1 MSRKSRKKNSKWSL
15 VLFIALPVLALYAY
29 TSLRPEK
36 KTAVRRSEQPV
47 SYDPGFDP
55 LPKGYKQAHRDSIEA
70 FLSDKLQLNPFHG
83 MVLIAK
89 NGEVIFERYQGTA
102 NEKTGLKFSPET
114 PVHVASISKVVTAVA
129 VLRLVDQ
136 NKIRLDRPV
145 RHYLPDFPY
154 KDLTVRMLLNHRSGM
169 PYYGYFPKPLLR
181 PDRPMT
187 NKRIVRILKYYKMPQ
202 YFPSNTQF
210 AYCNTN
216 YAVLALIVEKV
227 TRKRFPDAMQE
238 LIFEPLK
245 MTHSFIY
252 EPKRDGSAMALSYNS
267 RGILQE
273 TTPLDQV
280 YGDKNLYTTARDLL
294 RFDKGTYSDA
304 FLSKEMKAEMFK
316 GYSYERPG
324 KANYG
329 LGIRMREAKGK
340 SPYFFHTGWWHGNT
354 GCYASMREDT
364 VCMVILSNHYTRRVF
379 GINRLSMEFGEYP
392 FERVLEG
399 EKEEE

>member
-1 MSRKSRKKNSKWSL
+1 MSRKSKKKNNKWSL
-15 VLFIALPVLALYAY
+15 VLFIAVPMLALYAY
-29 TSLRPEK
+29 TSLQTGEK
-36 KTAVRRSEQPV
+36 RERTAADKAV
-47 SYDPGFDP
+47 SYDPGFAP

-70 FLSDKLQLNPFHG
+70 FLSDKLQLDPFHG

-89 NGEVIFERYQGTA
+89 NGEVIFERYYGTA

-114 PVHVASISKVVTAVA
+114 PVHVASISKVATAVA
-129 VLRLVDQ
+129 VLRLVDRH
-136 NKIRLDRPV
+136 KILLDRPV

-154 KDLTVRMLLNHRSGM
+154 KDVTVRMLLNHRTGI
-169 PYYGYFPKPLLR
+169 PYYGYFPKPLLL
-181 PDRPMT
+181 PGRPMT

-227 TRKRFPDAMQE
+227 THKRFPEAMQE
-238 LIFEPLK
+238 LVFGPLK

-252 EPKRDGSAMALSYNS
+252 EPKHDDEKIALSYNS
-267 RGILQE
+267 RGELQE
-273 TTPLDQV
+273 TTPLDRV

-304 FLSKEMKAEMFK
+304 FLSKAMKAEMFK

-329 LGIRMREAKGK
+329 LGIRMREAPGK

-379 GINRLSMEFGEYP
+379 GINRLAMEFGDYP
-392 FERVLEG
+392 FERFAESA
-399 EKEEE
+399 EEE